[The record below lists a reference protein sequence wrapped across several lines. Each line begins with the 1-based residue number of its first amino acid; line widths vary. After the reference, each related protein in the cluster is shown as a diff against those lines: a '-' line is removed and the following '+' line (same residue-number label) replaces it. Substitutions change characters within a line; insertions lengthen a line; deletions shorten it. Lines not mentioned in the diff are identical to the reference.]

1 MNSDEG
7 ADDEKD
13 SEDNGV
19 TMRMSMG
26 MGGGGPPPAI
36 QKMMEMAMRDM
47 MMGGM
52 GGGPPRGMGGMGG
65 RMSMGGTIRVTR
77 TTD

>member
-36 QKMMEMAMRDM
+36 
-47 MMGGM
+47 
-52 GGGPPRGMGGMGG
+52 
-65 RMSMGGTIRVTR
+65 
-77 TTD
+77 